1 MWPENV
7 RPTIYGHWPAW
18 QITIEHSIDPA
29 DGEELLQIMESG
41 MKFTV
46 GGNCRIKNAAVGEAK
61 RYRTG
66 LVMRKNGSKLDHSCV
81 GPA

>member
-1 MWPENV
+1 MGWGFEPGELLEDSLMWPENV

-29 DGEELLQIMESG
+29 DGEELLQTMEPG

-46 GGNCRIKNAAVGEAK
+46 GGNCRNKKCG
-61 RYRTG
+61 G
-66 LVMRKNGSKLDHSCV
+66 
-81 GPA
+81 